1 MSKRTTRGAS
11 KQQELLAAQKAA
23 EELEVAELQLSSS
36 DEEEEYDSEASL
48 SGSGSDGEQGEGGEG
63 AEADEAIENA
73 LLGYMAAAEKQRQQ
87 EGGSDRCGQ

>member
-23 EELEVAELQLSSS
+23 EELEVADLQLSSS

-48 SGSGSDGEQGEGGEG
+48 SGSDGEQGEGGEG